1 MGISIA
7 FAAIYAL
14 TGGSAFLISAAVST
28 VATIIIQGVFGDISL
43 SKYLGDL
50 PSSISASTLMDL
62 TGVSE
67 QSSNL
72 SYNWLD
78 VVCSML
84 SFSTGL
90 VGIFVGAL
98 VNTIIGGIGL
108 IIGLSALFIGL
119 YAFVDSDDQLAW
131 IGVVLGFISA
141 VMAAIDYI
149 SSGVHDTAWLILMVL
164 LSTISIGTG
173 LIPLLI

>member
-1 MGISIA
+1 M
-7 FAAIYAL
+7 
-14 TGGSAFLISAAVST
+14 ISAAVST